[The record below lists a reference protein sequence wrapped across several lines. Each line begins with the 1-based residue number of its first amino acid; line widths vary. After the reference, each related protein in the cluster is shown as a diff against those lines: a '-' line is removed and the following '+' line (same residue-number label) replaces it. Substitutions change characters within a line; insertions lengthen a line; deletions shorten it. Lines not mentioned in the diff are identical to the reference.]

1 MARSPAAGLAPS
13 AGGRGGEVEV
23 IVEILGA
30 ELDQIS
36 AALADTIHEHLEEL
50 DDDMRSWTLQSPRAN
65 LGLIVAMMREG
76 ADPSIAQPPPEAI
89 GYAKEY
95 VVRGLDLFLLQR
107 AYRTAQGVFAEI
119 ILAGLRPP
127 TQA

>member
-1 MARSPAAGLAPS
+1 MAR
-13 AGGRGGEVEV
+13 EVEV

-50 DDDMRSWTLQSPRAN
+50 DDDMRSWTLQSTRAN

-76 ADPSIAQPPPEAI
+76 ADPTIAQPPPEAI
-89 GYAKEY
+89 GYAK
-95 VVRGLDLFLLQR
+95 DK
-107 AYRTAQGVFAEI
+107 EI
-119 ILAGLRPP
+119 FKACRE
-127 TQA
+127 